1 MKFETHRL
9 LIRPPLLEDAKDI
22 FNNYAQDVE
31 VTKYLT
37 WKPHKE
43 FQDTV
48 KWIKKCI
55 LDSKTEKSLFFVLSL
70 KEENQ
75 TIGMID
81 FRLDDFKASFG
92 YVLAK
97 KYWNKGFMTEA
108 MKPVLEYVLNKPNIF
123 RIWATHDLDNEAS
136 GKVMLKLGMTFEG
149 ILRRSV
155 MHPNIS
161 NEPRDGKY
169 YSLVK

>member
-108 MKPVLEYVLNKPNIF
+108 MKPVLEYVLNKPTIF
-123 RIWATHDLDNEAS
+123 RIWATHDLENEAS

>member
-1 MKFETHRL
+1 MNFKTDRL

-22 FNNYAQDVE
+22 FKNYAQDVE

-48 KWIKKCI
+48 NWIQKCI
-55 LDSKTEKSLFFVLSL
+55 LDSNTEKSLFFVLFL

-108 MKPVLEYVLNKPNIF
+108 MKPVLEYVLNKPTIF

-161 NEPRDGKY
+161 NEPRDGKFTP
-169 YSLVK
+169 